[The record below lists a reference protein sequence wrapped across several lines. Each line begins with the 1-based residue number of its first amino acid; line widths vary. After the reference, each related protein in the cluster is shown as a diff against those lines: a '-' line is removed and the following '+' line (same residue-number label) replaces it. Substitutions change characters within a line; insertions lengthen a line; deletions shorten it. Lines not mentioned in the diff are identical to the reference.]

1 MNSPSFPVIG
11 IGASAGGLDAFHSFF
26 KHMPADC
33 GMAFVVILHLPAE
46 RKSMLVDIL
55 SRWTG
60 LRVLEGKD
68 GTLLEPNCVYVP
80 PPHTLVTISGNR
92 LRSEASTGDG
102 AFRPIDAFFDSLASE
117 LGERTVGLRVDSS
130 REVLKLAAE
139 QFHTTPSVV
148 SDRSRGF
155 VRGVARVGPRLLM
168 LLDLAKVLGEEQL
181 HDHSDPILD
190 DGSAGRRALPR

>member
-1 MNSPSFPVIG
+1 MNGLYIVFKVAASDYAISAEQVLQLESFNGVTAVPGTLPHVTGIVQVRGRIVPVIDLRLLFG
-11 IGASAGGLDAFHSFF
+11 EPQVEAALDTRII
-26 KHMPADC
+26 
-33 GMAFVVILHLPAE
+33 VV
-46 RKSMLVDIL
+46 
-55 SRWTG
+55 
-60 LRVLEGKD
+60 
-68 GTLLEPNCVYVP
+68 
-80 PPHTLVTISGNR
+80 
-92 LRSEASTGDG
+92 
-102 AFRPIDAFFDSLASE
+102 E

-190 DGSAGRRALPR
+190 DGSAGRRALPS